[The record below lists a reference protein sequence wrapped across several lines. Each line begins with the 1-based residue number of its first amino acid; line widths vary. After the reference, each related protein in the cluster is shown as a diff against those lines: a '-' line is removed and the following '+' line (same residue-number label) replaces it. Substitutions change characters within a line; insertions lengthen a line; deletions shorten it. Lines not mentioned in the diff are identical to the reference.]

1 MEKALIRTKE
11 TEVKMATERKLPKTP
26 VDILQIAL
34 KKEESSLRLYDNM
47 LKDARV
53 DFVRE
58 LLEKLR
64 EEESKHVQMIEK
76 RISQL
81 EMGRG

>member
-1 MEKALIRTKE
+1 MD
-11 TEVKMATERKLPKTP
+11 TERKMPKTP
-26 VDILQIAL
+26 VEILQIAL
-34 KKEESSLRLYDNM
+34 KKEQSSLRLYDNM
-47 LKDARV
+47 LKEARV

-64 EEESKHVQMIEK
+64 DEEFKHVQMVEK